1 MYPSVAI
8 CAKAGTGL
16 CVAIFIL
23 CAIASKSVMAQDCP
37 TCDLDWAESAKVDD
51 VRRLFATGVSP
62 NGRSWSGGRLSF
74 LIAYKNPDPAT
85 LEVFFEEA
93 ERLQEPLVLV
103 EGKAPNSIWNTALHH
118 AARNDHTGML
128 KLLLEKGLSPH
139 WTDDKYATPL
149 MAAIAHSQ
157 NIETYLILL
166 DAGADPNARDGLGWT
181 AAHLVARF
189 GRNPDVLD
197 VLFEHGL
204 VLDAQS
210 DSGLSPLEIA
220 VEYNSQ
226 EMQERFRALLEGN

>member
-1 MYPSVAI
+1 MYPLVAI
-8 CAKAGTGL
+8 CAKAGTRL
-16 CVAIFIL
+16 CVVSFIL
-23 CAIASKSVMAQDCP
+23 WAIASKSVMAQDCP
-37 TCDLDWAESAKVDD
+37 SCDLDWAESAKVEDI
-51 VRRLFATGVSP
+51 RQLFANGVSP

-93 ERLQEPLVLV
+93 ERLQESLVLV
-103 EGKAPNSIWNTALHH
+103 EEKANSIWDTALHD
-118 AARNDHTGML
+118 AARNEHTGML
-128 KLLLEKGLSPH
+128 KLLLKKGLSPH
-139 WTDDKYATPL
+139 WTDDTYDTPL
-149 MAAIAHSQ
+149 MAAIAYSQ

-204 VLDAQS
+204 VLDARS

-220 VEYNSQ
+220 VEYNSL
-226 EMQERFRALLEGN
+226 EMQARFRTLMERH